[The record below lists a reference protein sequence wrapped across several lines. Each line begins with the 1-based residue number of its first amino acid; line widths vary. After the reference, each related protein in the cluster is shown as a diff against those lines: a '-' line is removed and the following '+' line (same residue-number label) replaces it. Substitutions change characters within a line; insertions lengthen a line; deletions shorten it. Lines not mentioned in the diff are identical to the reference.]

1 MKSLLILFFLLLS
14 FGCTNRY
21 INKAYVT
28 TDSDI
33 RTLSFY
39 PVSKNNIHIKDSTVL
54 DFIMNDFGVSK
65 ERAVVILDSLINTY
79 ISSSLVLYTDNV
91 IISPC
96 KINANSFS
104 ATIDSTK
111 ISVNDF
117 QKLKQLDISLP
128 NKNTQSSLECPA
140 DLVLIIQNMELD
152 INQEVKLNKSGS
164 PYSVENYY
172 AFVAKNIAFVI
183 WDYKKNCIVCSGKVN
198 SSATAFRQ
206 NQAIIDSTMN
216 TELRML
222 DNMHVF
228 WPYMIRTIGAKIAN
242 TTPFSKH
249 AIDSLINEDQW
260 RTMKKVKL
268 FHPQRDSAIIA
279 GKLETIYPLVTKSID
294 NITTLGNRDSVRLKL
309 NISPNGT
316 IAWAGLLDS
325 IEIDSAARVKL
336 NKDISV
342 KICDSITDSYIV
354 TSAILIIRRQNTKD
368 RVHIESINNVEGRSR
383 ASIEQIV
390 INKCAGSLR
399 NAYNRRL
406 RDGMNMEGKITTKF
420 AIDDN
425 GKVFYSTIVSS
436 TMNHP
441 NFEKEIMTLIKSWKF
456 DRIYNPGDV
465 TEAVY
470 PFIFTR

>member
-1 MKSLLILFFLLLS
+1 ME
-14 FGCTNRY
+14 
-21 INKAYVT
+21 
-28 TDSDI
+28 
-33 RTLSFY
+33 
-39 PVSKNNIHIKDSTVL
+39 
-54 DFIMNDFGVSK
+54 DFNVSK
-65 ERAVVILDSLINTY
+65 ERSAVFLDSLINNY
-79 ISSSLVLYTDNV
+79 IASSLVLYTDNV

-96 KINANSFS
+96 KNHADSFSGAVDS
-104 ATIDSTK
+104 ATISG
-111 ISVNDF
+111 NDRR
-117 QKLKQLDISLP
+117 KLKQLGINLP
-128 NKNTQSSLECPA
+128 NNNTQLTSGCPA
-140 DLVLIIQNMELD
+140 DLVLLIQNMELD
-152 INQEVKLNKSGS
+152 INHEVRLSRSGS
-164 PYSVENYY
+164 PVPSENYY
-172 AFVAKNIAFVI
+172 VLLAKDIAFVI
-183 WDYKKNCIVCSGKVN
+183 WDYKKNCIVSSGKVN
-198 SSATAFRQ
+198 SSATAFRK
-206 NQAIIDSTMN
+206 NQVMIDSTKD
-216 TELRML
+216 TELHGL

-228 WPYMIRTIGAKIAN
+228 WPYMIRAIGAKIAN

-249 AIDSLINEDQW
+249 AIDSIINEDQW

-279 GKLETIYPLVTKSID
+279 GKLEEMYPLVIKSID
-294 NITTLGNRDSVRLKL
+294 NIATLGNRDSVRLKL

-325 IEIDSAARVKL
+325 IEIDSVARVNL

-342 KICDSITDSYIV
+342 KIFDSITDSYIV
-354 TSAILIIRRQNTKD
+354 TSAILIIRRQNTKE

-383 ASIEQIV
+383 ASIEQV
-390 INKCAGSLR
+390 VNNKCAGSLR

-406 RDGMNMEGKITTKF
+406 RDGMNMEGKITAKF